1 MLMIILLT
9 SLLIML
15 IIIYLIIFLI
25 MIMID
30 YSYNYALIILIIV
43 LMIIHIIIMSIRVLW
58 CLCLRV
64 DLQMVIY
71 LGDLKFFKLLL
82 PIHGYLKGYGHCGA
96 HSVRQFIE
104 KLAATKPY
112 SRYINTSL

>member
-15 IIIYLIIFLI
+15 IIIYLIILI
-25 MIMID
+25 IML
-30 YSYNYALIILIIV
+30 LIILIIV

-71 LGDLKFFKLLL
+71 LGDLKFFGLLL